1 MNALIET
8 KRTKDKLL
16 ISVSTE
22 NMKADEIEDFLQF
35 VKTEFTLRNSKLSES
50 QADEISEEIKSSW
63 WKKNKSR
70 IEKMIAEDE

>member
-16 ISVSTE
+16 ISVSTA
-22 NMKADEIEDFLQF
+22 NMQTDEIEEFLQF
-35 VKTEFTLRNSKLSES
+35 VKTEFTLRNSQLSEIE
-50 QADEISEEIKSSW
+50 ADEISEDIKSSW

-70 IEKMIAEDE
+70 IEKERFW

>member
-16 ISVSTE
+16 ISLSTE
-22 NMKADEIEDFLQF
+22 NMQTGEIEDFLQF
-35 VKTEFTLRNSKLSES
+35 VKTEFTLRNSQLSEID
-50 QADEISEEIKSSW
+50 ANEISEDIKSFW